1 MRLMRLSRLMLA
13 ALVTGGCS
21 SAAPARPP
29 ADAGGADVSPD
40 VALPPDPRADVCTE
54 AGASP
59 SFALVQRIFDENCVS
74 CHGPG
79 ADLDLFADVSW
90 TNLVQQPAPAA
101 EACGGVLVVPGDP
114 GASYLYQKLT
124 NPAPCSG
131 VRMPL
136 GEFGPAPPLPDC
148 VTAIVRDWIAEGAP
162 APVADAGVGSD

>member
-1 MRLMRLSRLMLA
+1 VA
-13 ALVTGGCS
+13 AFVAGGCS
-21 SAAPARPP
+21 SPAPARPP
-29 ADAGGADVSPD
+29 ADAGGAEVFSDV
-40 VALPPDPRADVCTE
+40 LPPDPRADVCAD

-59 SFALVQRIFDENCVS
+59 PFALVQRIFDENCVS

-90 TNLVQQPAPAA
+90 TKLVQQPAPTS

-131 VRMPL
+131 SRMPL
-136 GEFGPAPPLPDC
+136 GEFGPAPSLPDC

-162 APVADAGVGSD
+162 APLGDAGSGPD